1 MAYDPFARG
10 PHPVGV
16 RTQRVS
22 DAARGGR
29 TLPLELW
36 YPAQERHRGE
46 DLAGET
52 RDRFRVAPG
61 EPEQR
66 QRAVRDAAPAG
77 DGCALALYF
86 HGAMSFRQSA
96 SELCTH
102 LASHGYVVASPDFV
116 GNTRADQ
123 LSALESGL
131 GTADP
136 RLHSSATSAA
146 HRPADARLVLNHLM
160 TGGAGDLR
168 IDPERLGSLGIS
180 FGGWTALALN
190 SVDRRPRATVAIA
203 PAWGRTVGLAE
214 LADRLRV
221 DDWQRPVP
229 CLVLAAGRDGIVP
242 LAGLREL
249 FGMLPPPKRFAVL
262 RDAGHTHFGDDPEAR
277 HEQVRSMLVSAA
289 SPTGAQRGAELNE
302 AIGPFSALCP
312 AAHGA
317 ETVRALALAHLDAHV
332 RGRAEAAAF
341 LASDLGLAFR
351 QRGIALDAE

>member
-1 MAYDPFARG
+1 MPYDPFARG

-16 RTQRVS
+16 RTVS
-22 DAARGGR
+22 VLDAARGGR

-36 YPAQERHRGE
+36 YPAHERHRGQ

-52 RDRFRVAPG
+52 RDRFRAAPG

-77 DGCALALYF
+77 DRCALALFF
-86 HGAMSFRQSA
+86 HGGLSFRQSA

-116 GNTRADQ
+116 GHTRADQ
-123 LSALESGL
+123 LAALQSGL

-136 RLHSSATSAA
+136 RLHSNEASAA
-146 HRPADARLVLNHLM
+146 HRPADAHLVLNHLL
-160 TGGAGDLR
+160 TDGADDLR
-168 IDPERLGSLGIS
+168 IDPERVGSLGLS

-190 SVDRRPRATVAIA
+190 SIDRRPRATFAIV
-203 PAWGRTVGLAE
+203 PAWGRNGMLAE
-214 LADRLRV
+214 LADRLRL

-249 FGMLPPPKRFAVL
+249 FGQLPPPKRFAVL
-262 RDAGHTHFGDDPEAR
+262 RDAGHVHFGDDPEAR
-277 HEQVRSMLVSAA
+277 HEQVRSMLVSAV
-289 SPTGAQRGAELNE
+289 SPMGAQRGAELRE

-312 AAHGA
+312 AAHGTD
-317 ETVRALALAHLDAHV
+317 TVRALALAHLDAHV
-332 RGRAEAAAF
+332 RERAEAAVF
-341 LASDLGLAFR
+341 FASDLHLAFGR
-351 QRGIALDAE
+351 RGIALDVE